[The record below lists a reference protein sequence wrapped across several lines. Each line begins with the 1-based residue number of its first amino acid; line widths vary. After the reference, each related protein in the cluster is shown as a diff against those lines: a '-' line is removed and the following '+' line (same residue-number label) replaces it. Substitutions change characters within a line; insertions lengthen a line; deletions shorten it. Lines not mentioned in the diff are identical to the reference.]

1 MRAHFC
7 PKHRITL
14 SLQLLGSLPLAFQ
27 ACLGRHFQNTQL
39 ETLSHLHYPYE
50 RTWLQHTAFKAEETE
65 PTAEHAYCTV
75 HPYLLYLYMYSP
87 TYCTFTCTPLP
98 TVPLHVHPY
107 LLYLYMYTPTSCTF
121 TCTPLPTVPLHV
133 HPYLLYLYMYT
144 PTYCTFT
151 CTPHLLYPYVCTVHA
166 WLWYYEG
173 S

>member
-1 MRAHFC
+1 MHVRAHFC

-39 ETLSHLHYPYE
+39 ETLSHLHYPMN
-50 RTWLQHTAFKAEETE
+50 
-65 PTAEHAYCTV
+65 V
-75 HPYLLYLYMYSP
+75 HGSNILRSKQRRQSQQLNM
-87 TYCTFTCTPLP
+87 P
-98 TVPLHVHPY
+98 TVL
-107 LLYLYMYTPTSCTF
+107 YTPTYCTF

-151 CTPHLLYPYVCTVHA
+151 CTPLPTVPLHAHPYLPYLYMYTPPTVSIHPYSTCVAVV
-166 WLWYYEG
+166 L
-173 S
+173 